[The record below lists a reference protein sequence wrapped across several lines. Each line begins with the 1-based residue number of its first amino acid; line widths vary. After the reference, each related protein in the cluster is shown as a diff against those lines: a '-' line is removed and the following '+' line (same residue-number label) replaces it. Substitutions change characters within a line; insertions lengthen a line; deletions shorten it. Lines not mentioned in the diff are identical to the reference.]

1 MKVLCVDLVILLD
14 SSSPSRNFRD
24 GIADSG
30 RAFRCILKSSKK
42 FASCSCRAGQKSKSK
57 ESRKNMPQTEP
68 VVFVVD
74 DEEIIAKTLAI
85 ILSGSGFYAKS
96 FTDPS
101 VALAEA
107 RKMEPNLL
115 ITDVSMPGMSGI
127 DLAIEM
133 KRVYPKC
140 KTLLFS
146 KPRRPIYSKRHEK
159 MDTTSFF
166 YRNRSTPRICYEKFV
181 PQVKQDRAAHGKLRR
196 SHPISRSTLPPS
208 RR

>member
-1 MKVLCVDLVILLD
+1 
-14 SSSPSRNFRD
+14 
-24 GIADSG
+24 
-30 RAFRCILKSSKK
+30 
-42 FASCSCRAGQKSKSK
+42 
-57 ESRKNMPQTEP
+57 MPQTEP

-115 ITDVSMPGMSGI
+115 ITDVSMPGMTGI

-146 KPRRPIYSKRHEK
+146 GQASTADLLEKARKDGHDFVLLQKPVHPADLLREI
-159 MDTTSFF
+159 
-166 YRNRSTPRICYEKFV
+166 RS
-181 PQVKQDRAAHGKLRR
+181 
-196 SHPISRSTLPPS
+196 SS
-208 RR
+208 